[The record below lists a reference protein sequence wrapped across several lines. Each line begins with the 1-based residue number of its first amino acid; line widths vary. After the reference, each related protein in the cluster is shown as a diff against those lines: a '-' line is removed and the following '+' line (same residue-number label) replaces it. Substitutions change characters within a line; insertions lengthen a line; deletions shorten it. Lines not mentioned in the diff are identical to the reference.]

1 MLSFYFGA
9 TFLYVNS
16 ILFYEDR
23 MVRLKEIRTKNR
35 DKYLKIYGS
44 LDIRE
49 DVPDSEADELLS
61 RFTRIY
67 ESHIAKYGLEPLYK
81 TVPGIIL
88 QDVLDFAETL
98 AYIDPYRDTAFST
111 AMELIVDQGYDFYD
125 VKNFFKE
132 IARNRRYD
140 IYFHLA
146 VGDLDG
152 VKAHFDRLSN
162 WFTLKQ
168 LVDLVFTFSA
178 SFYESLG
185 RKPMSEKYDVIID
198 ALERRIEI
206 AENEKGYCR
215 SLSEMMIKD
224 IIPLNLSVGRSLEHP
239 RELLSREELEMFDE
253 ATIELYRT
261 LVDIVVPGEVEYVS
275 NTDVIWNCNGVVV
288 PEIFGEVYESC
299 LMPVKHEDRSSA
311 WMGVSVLCEG
321 LRNIFRDE
329 YLLEK
334 LMSST
339 SFYLEHK
346 AQDVRTM
353 GLHNLTFPTSK
364 TIIPFLKSYGKLGS
378 LFISSPERAII
389 LFAHDLTPE
398 EVAARLTVG
407 GRI

>member
-1 MLSFYFGA
+1 
-9 TFLYVNS
+9 
-16 ILFYEDR
+16 

-35 DKYLKIYGS
+35 DRYLKIYGS

-61 RFTRIY
+61 KFTTIY

-81 TVPGIIL
+81 IAPQIIL

-132 IARNRRYD
+132 MARNRRYD
-140 IYFHLA
+140 IYFRL
-146 VGDLDG
+146 VIGYLDG

-168 LVDLVFTFSA
+168 LIDVVFTFSLL
-178 SFYESLG
+178 FYESLG
-185 RKPMSEKYDVIID
+185 RKPMREKYDVIMD

-215 SLSEMMIKD
+215 RLSEMMIRD
-224 IIPLNLSVGRSLEHP
+224 IIPLSLSVGWSLVHP

-275 NTDVIWNCNGVVV
+275 DTDVIWNCNGAIV
-288 PEIFGEVYESC
+288 PHIFYEVYESC

-321 LRNIFRDE
+321 LRNIFKDG
-329 YLLEK
+329 YLLER
-334 LMSST
+334 LMSSPL
-339 SFYLEHK
+339 FGLEHK

-353 GLHNLTFPTSK
+353 GLHHLTTPVSK
-364 TIIPFLKSYGKLGS
+364 TIMPFLKSYKKLGG
-378 LFISSPERAII
+378 LFLSSPERAII